1 VVLSLLTIC
10 ISTDTI
16 TLRIEMETL
25 YSNILSRAKKNN
37 AKSVLTVKKNSAHD
51 KQKDF
56 QQNLDNRVDFIS
68 QL

>member
-1 VVLSLLTIC
+1 
-10 ISTDTI
+10 
-16 TLRIEMETL
+16 METL